1 VEETSGV
8 EKRSRSGCRCQ
19 IGGRTAASVVPPPLN
34 LRPHRH
40 MLSRVGT
47 KHEVALLGR
56 APLFHLDPWW
66 ALGYFCRK

>member
-1 VEETSGV
+1 
-8 EKRSRSGCRCQ
+8 
-19 IGGRTAASVVPPPLN
+19 VVLPPLN

-66 ALGYFCRK
+66 ALGYFCRKWVEEGCTVVTGVFLVSDLVME